1 MPQFDFSTYPSQIFW
16 FGLCFLIL
24 FLNVYFIITPRI
36 QLILNNRKK
45 IINSDLSATSNLN
58 DAINKLKTAIHQN
71 NQESQINYQQKIE
84 STLQKINSNRQ
95 EAISN
100 LKKSI
105 DENSKKS
112 RKHLQD
118 LVIESQKNSDE
129 IINKIAKNIKSK
141 ILN

>member
-1 MPQFDFSTYPSQIFW
+1 MPQFDFSTYFSQIFW

-24 FLNVYFIITPRI
+24 YLNVHFVITPRI
-36 QLILNNRKK
+36 QSILNNRKK

-58 DAINKLKTAIHQN
+58 DEIDKLKNLIQKSNLDSSH
-71 NQESQINYQQKIE
+71 EYQHKIE
-84 STLQKINSNRQ
+84 STLQKINLTRQ
-95 EAISN
+95 EAIAN
-100 LKKSI
+100 LKKSL

-129 IINKIAKNIKSK
+129 IINNIAKNIKTK